1 LTVAVLLHSELITK
15 SAPYAVDIEADSELT
30 RGYSAMSW
38 GAHGLK
44 PNAHWIEAAD
54 ATAFFD

>member
-38 GAHGLK
+38 GIHGLK
-44 PNAHWIEAAD
+44 ANARVIEGVD

>member
-1 LTVAVLLHSELITK
+1 
-15 SAPYAVDIEADSELT
+15 
-30 RGYSAMSW
+30 MSW

-54 ATAFFD
+54 ATAFFEYIKATMATPTTPSQEIVGLKRQFPTLSTLA